1 MNEIL
6 IVEDE
11 RRMRDI
17 LRDYFTAHGCQC
29 DTARNGEEAL
39 ELLTGHDYDAV
50 LLDVMM
56 PGLDG
61 FSVCRAVRRRSGVPV
76 IFLTA
81 LYGEENMLYGYE
93 LGADDYVTKPF
104 SLSVL
109 YAKTMA
115 LIRRGRGSVMGGDIL
130 QCGPIQVDVNRG
142 RCTVNGISVRLS
154 PREYGLLVC
163 LMRNKGL
170 LLSRQQLL
178 DKVWGMDF
186 EGDERAVDV
195 QIKNLRAALGCAG
208 KHIET
213 VIRSGYRLNEEVPGP

>member
-1 MNEIL
+1 MKEIL

-11 RRMRDI
+11 TRMREI
-17 LRDYFTAHGCQC
+17 LRDYFTAHGCRC
-29 DTARNGEEAL
+29 DTAQNGEEAL

-104 SLSVL
+104 SLAVL
-109 YAKTMA
+109 HAKTMA
-115 LIRRGRGSVMGGDIL
+115 LIRRGRGSAVGGDIL
-130 QCGPIQVDVNRG
+130 QCGHIRVDVSRG
-142 RCTVNGISVRLS
+142 RCTVNGISVKLS
-154 PREYGLLVC
+154 PREYDLLVC
-163 LMRNKGL
+163 LMRNKGR

-178 DKVWGMDF
+178 DKVWGIDF

-208 KHIET
+208 KQIET
-213 VIRSGYRLNEEVPGP
+213 VIRSGYRLNEEVPEP

>member
-17 LRDYFTAHGCQC
+17 LRDYFTVHGCQC

-208 KHIET
+208 KQIET
-213 VIRSGYRLNEEVPGP
+213 VIRSGYRLNEEVPKP

>member
-17 LRDYFTAHGCQC
+17 LRDYFTVHGCQC

-109 YAKTMA
+109 HAKTMA

-130 QCGPIQVDVNRG
+130 QCGPSQVDVNRG

>member
-17 LRDYFTAHGCQC
+17 LRDYFTVHGCQC

-109 YAKTMA
+109 HAKTMA

-213 VIRSGYRLNEEVPGP
+213 VIRSGYRLNEEVPKP